1 MPVAALSSICDPTAS
16 VLPSPLSAMEK
27 PNWAPSRGFDALTYA
42 ICLHVE
48 VVLDFDADARAARP
62 PRCGPPSAARPATAV
77 ASRKRQTL
85 RLVTTELPAAA
96 CSRRRAWARLVRLA
110 RVVAFVD
117 LLAAGVD

>member
-48 VVLDFDADARAARP
+48 VVLDFGADARAARV
-62 PRCGPPSAARPATAV
+62 PRCDAPSAARPATAV
-77 ASRKRQTL
+77 ASKTRQTL
-85 RLVTTELPAAA
+85 RLVMSNYLPP
-96 CSRRRAWARLVRLA
+96 LVLA
-110 RVVAFVD
+110 GAQGPGWFGWPGS
-117 LLAAGVD
+117 LPL